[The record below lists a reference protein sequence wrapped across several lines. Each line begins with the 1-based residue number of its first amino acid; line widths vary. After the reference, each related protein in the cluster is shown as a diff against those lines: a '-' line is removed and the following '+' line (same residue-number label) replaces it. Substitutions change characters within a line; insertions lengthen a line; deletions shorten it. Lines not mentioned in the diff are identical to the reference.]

1 VGLDPSCVS
10 VFRDEMYTHF
20 PTDQDALRL
29 RAQTFTLGEYL
40 SKRGGAFEPPRL
52 KRRAIVHGHCH
63 QKSVLTMDGD
73 AKMLDA
79 LGMDYQMLDSGCCG
93 MAGSF
98 GFEEDKY
105 ELSQAIGERVLL
117 PAVRDVPDDTLVIAD
132 GFSCREQIA
141 QATGRR
147 AMHLAE
153 VLQLAL
159 HEGRDVRLNGEPP
172 ESVMV
177 QLRPRELARPKMSSL
192 AIAAAATGAVVLGAV
207 LAWRGANRVLR
218 SRQDAGTQDGFIRE
232 GADAIATAG

>member
-1 VGLDPSCVS
+1 
-10 VFRDEMYTHF
+10 
-20 PTDQDALRL
+20 
-29 RAQTFTLGEYL
+29 
-40 SKRGGAFEPPRL
+40 
-52 KRRAIVHGHCH
+52 
-63 QKSVLTMDGD
+63 MDGD

-79 LGMDYQMLDSGCCG
+79 LGVDYDLLDSGCCG

-105 ELSQAIGERVLL
+105 ELSQEIGERVLL
-117 PAVRDVPDDTLVIAD
+117 PAVRDASDETLVIAD

-172 ESVMV
+172 EQVME
-177 QLRPRELARPKMSSL
+177 QLRPRALARPKMSS
-192 AIAAAATGAVVLGAV
+192 IAVTAAVGGAAVLGGV
-207 LAWRGANRVLR
+207 LAWRGA
-218 SRQDAGTQDGFIRE
+218 SRMLHAREDGARQSGQRRTGNTRE
-232 GADAIATAG
+232 GVDAIATAG